1 MPNLYFSPPGR
12 SRISQCLWYA
22 VGSHDPTICHF
33 AKQLY
38 VMVFVSLSG
47 RGEQTRCDPSQGCDT
62 EVDRT
67 NAGIFREPFRPS
79 RSALGKPT
87 GSVRGVL
94 QRRSSPLAQ

>member
-1 MPNLYFSPPGR
+1 
-12 SRISQCLWYA
+12 
-22 VGSHDPTICHF
+22 
-33 AKQLY
+33 
-38 VMVFVSLSG
+38 MVFVSLSG

-79 RSALGKPT
+79 RLALGKPT
-87 GSVRGVL
+87 GSVWGVL